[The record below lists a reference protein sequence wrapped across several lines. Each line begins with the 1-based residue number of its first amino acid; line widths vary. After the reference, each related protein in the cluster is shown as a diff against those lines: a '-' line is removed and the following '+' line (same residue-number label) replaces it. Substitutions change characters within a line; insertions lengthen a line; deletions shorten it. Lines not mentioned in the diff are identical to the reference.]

1 MELENL
7 RICNLCESHNISPT
21 DENDNIYQCKNC
33 GYVFYNPRPTWDEI
47 VSFYSRIDKYDSWLE
62 ELEERD
68 LLWKRRLRLIKRHK
82 GSGSLLDVGTGIA
95 QFLFFARNN
104 FKVKG
109 TEISQ
114 SAITIAKQK
123 YNIDV
128 SHGEIESIE
137 FNSKFDVITLFHV
150 LEHVPNPLSTI
161 KRCKEL
167 LNNEGI
173 LIIAVP
179 NNFISIKSVVKRLLS
194 ILKIGRFRNYGR
206 LGLPTLALNGSQ
218 REIHLSHFTPSVLK
232 GFLERNG
239 FIVIRN
245 TLDPYYAAKGIK
257 KVFHDLLYFSCL
269 LLMKAFK
276 VNLYDTIWM
285 VAKSSGV
292 NTSRDSG

>member
-7 RICNLCESHNISPT
+7 RICNLCESNNISSI
-21 DENDNIYQCKNC
+21 DENNNIYRCKRC

-47 VSFYSRIDKYDSWLE
+47 VSFYSRLDQYDSWLE

-68 LLWKRRLRLIKRHK
+68 RLWKRRLRLIKRYK

-128 SHGEIESIE
+128 SYGDIESIE

-150 LEHVPNPLSTI
+150 LEHVPSPLTTI

-167 LNNEGI
+167 LNHEGI

-179 NNFISIKSVVKRLLS
+179 NGVICIKSIVKRLLS

-206 LGLPTLALNGSQ
+206 LGLPTLALDGSQ

-232 GFLERNG
+232 GFLERNA
-239 FIVIRN
+239 FVVISN

-257 KVFHDLLYFSCL
+257 KVFHDLFYLSCL
-269 LLMKAFK
+269 LVMKTFRI
-276 VNLYDTIWM
+276 NLYDTIWF
-285 VAKSSGV
+285 VAKSSDGA
-292 NTSRDSG
+292 TSPHSG